1 MKISEIKDGMSLKYE
16 ALTLTSKKQEPYT
29 LVGMFMELP
38 KRFKADDNKYYQ
50 SRGKFIGYI
59 KGSGQLQELKV
70 RFYNSD
76 EEVAK
81 ELEISLQFGELPMNI
96 NRLSATRMPKVISDH
111 LKNLHKQYQGEK
123 KRQATIKSLEDQ
135 SNKANETINTLTKK
149 IANDLKKEV
158 KTDYKTI
165 PESTFYDTAR
175 NMFSKYNNQNDFC
188 DVFVKKGEKIALT
201 IEFYLKGSYPDY
213 LLNLPR
219 KVDKIHEID
228 FNLSNKKV
236 YKLLKVNDREKVNA
250 INADLNKIKGLTY
263 VLNYNEDRD
272 VNYRDKVSA
281 YYTLTINERV
291 DHQHLEELVKK
302 LAIIFQYK

>member
-16 ALTLTSKKQEPYT
+16 AATLTSKKQEPYT

-38 KRFKADDNKYYQ
+38 KSYKAGGGKSYQ
-50 SRGKFIGYI
+50 KAGKFIGYI

-70 RFYNSD
+70 YFHNSD
-76 EEVAK
+76 KAVAK
-81 ELEISLQFGELPMNI
+81 ELEISLMREELPMNI
-96 NRLSATRMPKVISDH
+96 DRLSATRMPKVISDH

-123 KRQATIKSLEDQ
+123 KRQAEIKRLEDQ
-135 SNKANETINTLTKK
+135 SNQANETIYSLTKT

-175 NMFSKYNNQNDFC
+175 NMFSKYNNQPDFSA
-188 DVFVKKGEKIALT
+188 VFVKKGEKIALT

-219 KVDKIHEID
+219 KVDKPHEID
-228 FNLSNKKV
+228 FDLSNKKV
-236 YKLLKVNDREKVNA
+236 YKLLNVKDRETVNA
-250 INADLNKIKGLTY
+250 INSNLSKIKGLKY

-272 VNYRDKVSA
+272 VDYRDKVSA
-281 YYTLTINERV
+281 YYTLTITERV
-291 DHQHLEELVKK
+291 DHQHLEELMKK
-302 LAIIFQYK
+302 LARIFQTK